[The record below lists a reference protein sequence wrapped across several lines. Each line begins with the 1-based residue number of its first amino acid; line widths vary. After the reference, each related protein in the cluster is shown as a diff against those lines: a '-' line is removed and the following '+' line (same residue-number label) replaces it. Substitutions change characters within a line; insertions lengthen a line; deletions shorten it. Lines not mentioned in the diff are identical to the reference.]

1 MPRQGLSTCAMLEL
15 QSVTPQT
22 QSIYTISYPARNMDN
37 KSFLISVLGL
47 LLVMVY
53 FNPFGLHD
61 QNVFGSVS
69 DDENNSVTEQPLQ
82 QPLLTNSTSGIA
94 TSIYDTHEFNVGD
107 GAEFIYSDTK

>member
-15 QSVTPQT
+15 QSVTQQT
-22 QSIYTISYPARNMDN
+22 QSIYTVSYSARNMDN
-37 KSFLISVLGL
+37 KSFLISILGL

-61 QNVFGSVS
+61 QNVSGSVS
-69 DDENNSVTEQPLQ
+69 DDEDNSVTEQPLQ

-107 GAEFIYSDTK
+107 GTDARIYLF